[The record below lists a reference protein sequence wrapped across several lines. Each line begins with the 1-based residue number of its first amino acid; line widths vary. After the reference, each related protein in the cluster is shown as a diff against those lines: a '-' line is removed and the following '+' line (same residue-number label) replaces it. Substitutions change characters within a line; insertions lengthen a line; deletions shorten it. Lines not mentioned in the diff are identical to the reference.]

1 MPPSGLDRDGSADAS
16 APAVVVTGLVKRY
29 GSLAAVDGLA
39 FTAPRGAVTAVL
51 GPNGAGKTTTV
62 EICEGY
68 RTPDAGTVSV
78 LGVDPGRDA
87 RSLAPRVGVML
98 QEGGVYGSVPA
109 REALRHAA
117 ALYAEPLPVDALL
130 DKVGLGSSAATPFK
144 RLSGGQQRRLTL
156 ALALVGRPELVFLD
170 EPTAGLDPH
179 ARHATWEIVR
189 ELRAAGVSVIMTTH
203 YLEEAEELAD
213 HVVIVD
219 RGSVVAAGSP
229 DTLTATGP
237 SGRIQFDVPSTLDVT
252 AARPTLQDAVGTR
265 GLVTMPQPGRVVV
278 SGTVSPRLL
287 ADVTAWCADRDVMP
301 EQLQVARRSLE
312 DVFMELTAPEAK
324 S

>member
-1 MPPSGLDRDGSADAS
+1 MPPIGPDRAS
-16 APAVVVTGLVKRY
+16 AGDAAASAVAVSGLVKRY
-29 GSLAAVDGLA
+29 GELTAVDGLS
-39 FTAPRGAVTAVL
+39 FTAPRGGVTAVL

-68 RTPDAGTVSV
+68 RTADAGTVSV
-78 LGVDPGRDA
+78 LGKDPAHDA
-87 RSLAPRVGVML
+87 RTLAPRVGVML

-117 ALYAEPLPVDALL
+117 ALYADPLPVDDLL
-130 DKVGLGSSAATPFK
+130 ERVGLRSSAATPFK

-179 ARHATWEIVR
+179 ARLATWEIVR

-229 DTLTATGP
+229 DTLTAAGP
-237 SGRIQFDVPSTLDVT
+237 SGRVQFELPPNLDVT
-252 AARPTLQDAVGTR
+252 TPPSLQDAVGTS
-265 GLVTMPQPGRVVV
+265 VSVITPQPGRVVV
-278 SGTVSPRLL
+278 AGTVTPRLL
-287 ADVTAWCADRDVMP
+287 ADITAWCADHDVMP
-301 EQLQVARRSLE
+301 EQLHVARRSLE
-312 DVFMELTAPEAK
+312 DVFMELTAPEMRP
-324 S
+324 